1 MIILTP
7 RKPRWARILA
17 PNHWAEDLHL
27 SFAANKELAKEH
39 ARWRHF
45 GMEDRRALEGGSR
58 GVPALAARVAEERNR
73 VSGDEL
79 TEEAGRVHADL
90 VIKGKEKAQDARRQ
104 SANRHT
110 DERYEMHKK
119 QHRGSIKSKT
129 KGMV

>member
-1 MIILTP
+1 
-7 RKPRWARILA
+7 
-17 PNHWAEDLHL
+17 
-27 SFAANKELAKEH
+27 
-39 ARWRHF
+39 
-45 GMEDRRALEGGSR
+45 MEDRSAMEGGSR

-79 TEEAGRVHADL
+79 TEEAGQVHADL

-110 DERYEMHKK
+110 DERYGMHKK